1 VSKVF
6 FVGCGPGDPDLIT
19 IKAKKLLQKAD
30 VVIYSGSLI
39 PPQILKMCKKAKTYD
54 AAKLVREEIF
64 DILRKNAKKG
74 KNVVR
79 LHDGDPTIYGAI
91 REQMDNLSKEKIDS
105 EIIPG
110 VTSFLASAAAL
121 GTQLTLPGVTQT
133 MIITRAEK
141 RTKVPKREKISELAK
156 HGATMIFY
164 LSVHLISN
172 IVKEAL
178 AGGYPKSTPVG
189 IVYRASWDDQKI
201 ITGTLETISKKIKEQ
216 KISRTAIIIIG
227 DVVKPKSY
235 EYSRLYDKT
244 FSHMFRKG
252 KTSQKINLF
261 FDSQL
266 PKIILKFFWFR

>member
-1 VSKVF
+1 MSKVF

-19 IKAKKLLQKAD
+19 VKAKKLLQKAD
-30 VVIYSGSLI
+30 VVVYSGSLI
-39 PPQILKMCKKAKTYD
+39 PEQIMKMCKKAKTFD

-91 REQMDNLSKEKIDS
+91 REQMDNLHKEKINS

-121 GTQLTLPGVTQT
+121 GSQLTLPGVTQSI
-133 MIITRAEK
+133 IITRAEK

-156 HGATMIFY
+156 HRTTMVFY
-164 LSVHLISN
+164 LSVQLIGN
-172 IVKEAL
+172 IVKDVV

-189 IVYRASWDDQKI
+189 VVYRASWDDEKI
-201 ITGTLETISKKIKEQ
+201 ITGTLDTITKKVRDQ
-216 KISRTAIIIIG
+216 KITRTAIIIIG
-227 DVVKPKSY
+227 DVIKPKSY
-235 EYSRLYDKT
+235 EYSRLYDKS
-244 FSHMFRKG
+244 FSHGFRKSRS
-252 KTSQKINLF
+252 KSSKN
-261 FDSQL
+261 
-266 PKIILKFFWFR
+266 

>member
-1 VSKVF
+1 MSKVF

-30 VVIYSGSLI
+30 VVVYSGSLI
-39 PPQILKMCKKAKTYD
+39 PQQIMNMCKKAKTFD

-91 REQMDNLSKEKIDS
+91 REQMDNLHKEKINS

-121 GTQLTLPGVTQT
+121 GSQLTLPGVTQT

-156 HGATMIFY
+156 HRATMIFY
-164 LSVHLISN
+164 LSVQLIDN
-172 IVKEAL
+172 IVKEAV
-178 AGGYPKSTPVG
+178 AGGYPKTTPVG
-189 IVYRASWDDQKI
+189 VVYRASWPDQMI
-201 ITGTLETISKKIKEQ
+201 ITGTLQTISKKIKDQ
-216 KISRTAIIIIG
+216 KITRTAIIIIG
-227 DVVKPKSY
+227 DVIKPKSY
-235 EYSRLYDKT
+235 EYSKLYDKS
-244 FSHMFRKG
+244 FSHGFRKA
-252 KTSQKINLF
+252 KTNSK
-261 FDSQL
+261 
-266 PKIILKFFWFR
+266 K